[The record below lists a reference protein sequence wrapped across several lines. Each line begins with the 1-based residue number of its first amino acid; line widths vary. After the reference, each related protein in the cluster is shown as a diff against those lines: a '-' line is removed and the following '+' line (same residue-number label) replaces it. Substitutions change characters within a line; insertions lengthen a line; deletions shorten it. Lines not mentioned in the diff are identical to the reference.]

1 MVVSTVPLIE
11 ERRGTMIKTMGMMK
25 MYINSR
31 RRVKA
36 LKSFLIIAAST
47 DEKPNLP
54 SKPALGM

>member
-1 MVVSTVPLIE
+1 MVPTVPLIE

-36 LKSFLIIAAST
+36 LKSFLIMAASME
-47 DEKPNLP
+47 EKPNLP
-54 SKPALGM
+54 SKPVFGT